1 MWICSSGINTIKTR
15 IRKKKFSFEFW
26 KIFFFFTYFPSFPS
40 ISIRYV
46 IGRGGVVIKDS
57 EEDGDKLWLTV
68 PLPHFNFIELHV
80 IAIHSSLGGS
90 GGKLFV
96 WHLTIDEN
104 GPDPI
109 VFTARIRILK

>member
-1 MWICSSGINTIKTR
+1 LN
-15 IRKKKFSFEFW
+15 FSNLFP
-26 KIFFFFTYFPSFPS
+26 FTYIPSFPS
-40 ISIRYV
+40 ISIIYV
-46 IGRGGVVIKDS
+46 IWRGGVVIEDS
-57 EEDGDKLWLTV
+57 DDGDKLWLAV

-96 WHLTIDEN
+96 WHLIIDEN